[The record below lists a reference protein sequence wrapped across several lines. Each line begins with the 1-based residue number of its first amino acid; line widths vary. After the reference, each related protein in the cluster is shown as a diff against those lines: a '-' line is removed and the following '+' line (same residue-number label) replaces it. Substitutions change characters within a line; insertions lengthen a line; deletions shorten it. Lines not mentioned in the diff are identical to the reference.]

1 MSEIERFLRRFPDYE
16 TTPSQIAFAKY
27 LEQQGLRFLI
37 DFGFEN
43 AERITW
49 ELIEVEGVVQ

>member
-1 MSEIERFLRRFPDYE
+1 MTEIENFLRRFPDYK
-16 TTPSQIAFAKY
+16 TTPSQLAFAKY
-27 LEQQGLRFLI
+27 LEQQGLRFLV

-49 ELIEVEGVVQ
+49 ELIEIEGVVQ

>member
-1 MSEIERFLRRFPDYE
+1 MSEIERFLARFPDYQ
-16 TTPSQIAFAKY
+16 TTPAQLAFAKY

-49 ELIEVEGVVQ
+49 ELIEVDGVLQ